1 MAGLDNYGT
10 VGGGGAGTRQEGGG
24 GLEEDA
30 GAGTGDRHE
39 RIEFSEKTQNPKIK

>member
-10 VGGGGAGTRQEGGG
+10 VGAAGGHETRRGG